1 MDKLSIVS
9 KWFVIGFLALLVLR
23 GLVIDNIELG
33 HVGVRRSNVGGV
45 VEQDLEP
52 GWRLEIVGL
61 HKIVELPSTYQFL
74 EFTGADALEIRT
86 KDNNIVKLDISVP
99 YRIAPGHAY
108 EIVEAGNHVEDGS
121 GGYRF
126 QRLTRETTIGVLR
139 EHLADL
145 QSSDFYDTDRR
156 AKVAT
161 RTLELLNE
169 RLEPL
174 HVEANA
180 ILIRSV
186 FFPPAYEQQLMQIQ
200 LNAQNKL
207 LDGARKQVADKQQEL
222 DNYQQRTKALSS
234 SRAQSWKAK
243 LARIDRGYQVGFLG
257 VKLGHGVGEREDA
270 PPGEDAPPSDAP
282 PTDAPPSDAPPTDA
296 PPTDAPPTDAPPSSD
311 PITDDLLGED
321 PIALADLALPD
332 PIDVEPGAA
341 RRKLEQMTPTELAAV
356 KAAAAKTLGGQ
367 PEEYGDAYL
376 LGIKNIQAET
386 LAYDQQV
393 RAEADGVAARLEA
406 EGDALVAEV
415 VGGFEAKINQL
426 LDSPAGRAYVGWQA
440 AANVQ
445 FAKDL
450 TFQSSDGVPSVLR
463 LRELAEAFMGE

>member
-1 MDKLSIVS
+1 MEKLSNVC
-9 KWFVIGFLALLVLR
+9 KWFVIGFLVLLVLR
-23 GLVIDNIELG
+23 GLMVHNIEIG

-45 VEQDLEP
+45 VEQDLAP
-52 GWRLEIVGL
+52 GWRLEILGL
-61 HKIVELPSTYQFL
+61 HKVVELPSTYQFI
-74 EFTGADALEIRT
+74 EFTGGDALEIRT
-86 KDNNIVKLDISVP
+86 KDNNIVTLDISVP
-99 YRIAPGHAY
+99 YRISPGQAY
-108 EIVEAGNHVEDGS
+108 EIVEAGNHAEDGS
-121 GGYRF
+121 GGFRF

-156 AKVAT
+156 AKVAD

-207 LDGARKQVADKQQEL
+207 LDGARKLVADKQQEL

-234 SRAQSWKAK
+234 SRAQSWRAK

-257 VKLGHGVGEREDA
+257 VKLGHGVDEPGDPTDTPPSDA
-270 PPGEDAPPSDAP
+270 PPADAPPSDAPPVDAPPSDAP
-282 PTDAPPSDAPPTDA
+282 PTDVP
-296 PPTDAPPTDAPPSSD
+296 
-311 PITDDLLGED
+311 
-321 PIALADLALPD
+321 
-332 PIDVEPGAA
+332 PIDDPLIDDPVALTDLDEPEPFESEPGAA
-341 RRKLEQMTPTELAAV
+341 RRKLEQMSEAELAEA
-356 KAAAAKTLGGQ
+356 KAAAAKLLGGS

-393 RAEADGVAARLEA
+393 RAGADGVAARLEA

-415 VGGFEAKINQL
+415 VGGYETKINQL
-426 LDSPAGRAYVGWQA
+426 LDSPAGRAFVAWQA

-445 FAKDL
+445 FAPTL
-450 TFQSSDGVPSVLR
+450 TFQSDDGVPSVLR

>member
-1 MDKLSIVS
+1 MEKLSVIC
-9 KWFVIGFLALLVLR
+9 KWFVLGFLALLTLR
-23 GLVIDNIELG
+23 GLMVDNIEIG

-52 GWRLEIVGL
+52 GWRLEVLGL

-74 EFTGADALEIRT
+74 DFTGAEALEIRT
-86 KDNNIVKLDISVP
+86 KDNNIVTLDISVP
-99 YRIAPGHAY
+99 YRISPGHAY

-121 GGYRF
+121 GGFRF

-156 AKVAT
+156 AKVSD

-169 RLEPL
+169 RLDPL

-186 FFPPAYEQQLMQIQ
+186 FFPPAYEKQLMQIQ

-207 LDGARKQVADKQQEL
+207 LDGARKLVADKQQEL
-222 DNYQQRTKALSS
+222 DNYQQRTNALSS
-234 SRAQSWKAK
+234 SRAQSWRAK

-257 VKLGHGVGEREDA
+257 VRVGHGVGERDV
-270 PPGEDAPPSDAP
+270 GEAP
-282 PTDAPPSDAPPTDA
+282 PTDAPPTDA
-296 PPTDAPPTDAPPSSD
+296 PPTDAPPTDAPPTDTPTTDTPADTSMS
-311 PITDDLLGED
+311 DDLLDD

-332 PIDVEPGAA
+332 PVDVEPGAA
-341 RRKLEQMTPTELAAV
+341 RRKLEQMSPEELIAV
-356 KAAAAKTLGGQ
+356 KAAAAKTLGGK
-367 PEEYGDAYL
+367 PEDYGDAYL
-376 LGIKNIQAET
+376 LGVKNIQAET

-393 RAEADGVAARLEA
+393 RASADGVSARLEA

-415 VGGFEAKINQL
+415 VGAYEGKINKL
-426 LDSPAGRAYVGWQA
+426 LDSPAGRAFVAWQA
-440 AANVQ
+440 AANVN

-450 TFQSSDGVPSVLR
+450 TFQSSDGIPSVLR
-463 LRELAEAFMGE
+463 LRELAEAFMGK

>member
-1 MDKLSIVS
+1 MDKLSIIS
-9 KWFVIGFLALLVLR
+9 KWFVIAFLALLVVR
-23 GLVIDNIELG
+23 GLVVDNIEIG
-33 HVGVRRSNVGGV
+33 NVGVRRSNIGGV
-45 VEQDLEP
+45 AEKDLAP
-52 GWRLEIVGL
+52 GWRLEVLGL
-61 HKIVELPSTYQFL
+61 HKIIELPSTYKFID
-74 EFTGADALEIRT
+74 FTGADALEIRT
-86 KDNNIVKLDISVP
+86 KDNNIVSLDISVP
-99 YRIAPGHAY
+99 YRITPGHAY
-108 EIVEAGNHVEDGS
+108 QIVEAGNHAEDGS
-121 GGYRF
+121 GGFRF
-126 QRLTRETTIGVLR
+126 QRLARETTIGVLR

-156 AKVAT
+156 AKVGD

-169 RLEPL
+169 RLAPL

-207 LDGARKQVADKQQEL
+207 LDGARKLVADKQQEL
-222 DNYQQRTKALSS
+222 DNYQQRTNALSS
-234 SRAQSWKAK
+234 SRAQSWRAK

-257 VKLGHGVGEREDA
+257 VKLGHGVGERVDV
-270 PPGEDAPPSDAP
+270 PGEELPV
-282 PTDAPPSDAPPTDA
+282 DAPPSDAPPTDA
-296 PPTDAPPTDAPPSSD
+296 PPTDAPPTDAPPTDAPPIDD
-311 PITDDLLGED
+311 PLGGES
-321 PIALADLALPD
+321 IALTDLGLPE

-341 RRKLEQMTPTELAAV
+341 RRKLEQMSEAELAAV
-356 KAAAAKTLGGQ
+356 KAAAAKTLGGT

-393 RAEADGVAARLEA
+393 RAGADGVSARLEA
-406 EGDALVAEV
+406 EGNALVAEV
-415 VGGFEAKINQL
+415 VGAYETKINKL
-426 LDSPAGRAYVGWQA
+426 LDSPAGRAFVGWQA

-450 TFQSSDGVPSVLR
+450 TFSSSDGVPSVLR
-463 LRELAEAFMGE
+463 LRDLAEAFMGE

>member
-1 MDKLSIVS
+1 METLSKIS
-9 KWFVIGFLALLVLR
+9 KWFVLGFIGLLVLR
-23 GLVIDNIELG
+23 GLVIDNIEIG

-74 EFTGADALEIRT
+74 EFTGTEALEIRT
-86 KDNNIVKLDISVP
+86 KDNNIVSLDISVP
-99 YRIAPGHAY
+99 YRIAPGTAY
-108 EIVEAGNHVEDGS
+108 EIVEAGNHVEDGT
-121 GGYRF
+121 GGFRF

-156 AKVAT
+156 AKVAN

-169 RLEPL
+169 RLAPL

-186 FFPPAYEQQLMQIQ
+186 FFPPAYELQLMQIQ

-207 LDGARKQVADKQQEL
+207 LDGASKLVADKQQEL
-222 DNYQQRTKALSS
+222 DNYQQRTNALSS

-257 VKLGHGVGEREDA
+257 VKLGHGVGERAEDVPAEGA
-270 PPGEDAPPSDAP
+270 PPTDAAPSDAPPSDALP
-282 PTDAPPSDAPPTDA
+282 DDAPPID
-296 PPTDAPPTDAPPSSD
+296 PSLD
-311 PITDDLLGED
+311 GPLIDE
-321 PIALADLALPD
+321 PIALTGLPE

-341 RRKLEQMTPTELAAV
+341 RRKLEQMTPDELLAV
-356 KAAAAKTLGGQ
+356 KAAAAKTLGGK

-386 LAYDQQV
+386 LAYDQEV
-393 RAEADGVAARLEA
+393 RAGADGVAARLEA
-406 EGDALVAEV
+406 EGDAMVAEV
-415 VGGFEAKINQL
+415 RGAYETKINKL
-426 LDSPAGRAYVGWQA
+426 LSSSAGRAFVAWEA
-440 AANVQ
+440 AAYVQ

-463 LRELAEAFMGE
+463 LREFAKTFMGE

>member
-1 MDKLSIVS
+1 MEKLSTVC
-9 KWFVIGFLALLVLR
+9 KWFVIAFLALLVLR
-23 GLVIDNIELG
+23 GLAIDNIELG
-33 HVGVRRSNVGGV
+33 KVGVRRSNIGGV
-45 VEQDLEP
+45 VEKDLEP

-61 HKIVELPSTYQFL
+61 HKIVELPGTYQFL
-74 EFTGADALEIRT
+74 DFTGGDALEIRT
-86 KDNNIVKLDISVP
+86 KDNNIVSLDISVP
-99 YRIAPGHAY
+99 YRIAPGQAY
-108 EIVEAGNHVEDGS
+108 EIVEAGNHVEDGT
-121 GGYRF
+121 GGFRY

-156 AKVAT
+156 AKVAN

-169 RLEPL
+169 RLAPL

-200 LNAQNKL
+200 LNSQNKL
-207 LDGARKQVADKQQEL
+207 LDGARKLVADKQQEL

-234 SRAQSWKAK
+234 SRAQGWRAK

-257 VKLGHGVGEREDA
+257 AKLGHGVGERSDALLDA
-270 PPGEDAPPSDAP
+270 PPGDAPPGDAPPSDAP
-282 PTDAPPSDAPPTDA
+282 PSDAPPSDAPPPEDA
-296 PPTDAPPTDAPPSSD
+296 PPTDSTD
-311 PITDDLLGED
+311 TLLGD
-321 PIALADLALPD
+321 PVDLNDLGMPD

-341 RRKLEQMTPTELAAV
+341 RRKLEQMTPAELAAV
-356 KAAAAKTLGGQ
+356 KAAAAKTIGGL

-393 RAEADGVAARLEA
+393 RAEADGVSARLEA
-406 EGDALVAEV
+406 EGNALVAEV
-415 VGGFEAKINQL
+415 VGGFESKINKL
-426 LDSPAGRAYVGWQA
+426 LNSPAGRAFVAWEA

-463 LRELAEAFMGE
+463 LREFAKAFMGE

>member
-1 MDKLSIVS
+1 MDKLSQLC
-9 KWFVIGFLALLVLR
+9 KYFVLGFFALLILR
-23 GLVIDNIELG
+23 GLMIHNVEMG

-45 VEQDLEP
+45 LDQDLAP
-52 GWRLEIVGL
+52 GWRLEVAGL
-61 HKIVELPSTYQFL
+61 HKVVELPSTYQFL
-74 EFTGADALEIRT
+74 DFTDAEALEIRT
-86 KDNNIVKLDISVP
+86 KDNNIVSLDISLP
-99 YRIAPGHAY
+99 YRITPGQAHK
-108 EIVEAGNHVEDGS
+108 IVEAGNHIEDGK

-126 QRLTRETTIGVLR
+126 QRLTRDTTIGVLR

-156 AKVAT
+156 AKVAN

-222 DNYQQRTKALSS
+222 DNYQQRTNALSS
-234 SRAQSWKAK
+234 SRAQSWRAK

-257 VKLGHGVGEREDA
+257 VKPSKPVGERED
-270 PPGEDAPPSDAP
+270 PP
-282 PTDAPPSDAPPTDA
+282 PTDAPPTDTPPTDT
-296 PPTDAPPTDAPPSSD
+296 PPTDAPPTDAPPSDIPPVD
-311 PITDDLLGED
+311 PLLDEEPVDLS
-321 PIALADLALPD
+321 DLAMPE
-332 PIDVEPGAA
+332 PIDTEPGAA
-341 RRKLEQMTPTELAAV
+341 RRKLEGLSEVELAAA
-356 KAAAAKTLGGQ
+356 KAAAAETLGGS

-386 LAYDQQV
+386 LAYDQRV
-393 RAEADGVAARLEA
+393 RAEADGVSARLDA
-406 EGDALVAEV
+406 EGEALVAEV
-415 VGGFEAKINQL
+415 VGAYETKINKL
-426 LDSPAGRAYVGWQA
+426 LDSPAGRAFVAWQA
-440 AANVQ
+440 AANVK
-445 FAKDL
+445 FAPDL
-450 TFQSSDGVPSVLR
+450 TFQSDDGVPSVLR
-463 LRELAEAFMGE
+463 LRELAEAFMGVQ